1 MYIFAQGGFP
11 SRLRLPAGDNPAVWP
26 VTLGNHRRWETRP
39 LPTPWAGPVH
49 FTVAGLLTA
58 PGVGAVGAKVLIS
71 EPVGLPYSII
81 LCPKLQQPFQEIK

>member
-1 MYIFAQGGFP
+1 MRKVMYIFAQGDFP
-11 SRLRLPAGDNPAVWP
+11 PSSGSLQVI
-26 VTLGNHRRWETRP
+26 TLQCGQSPWGTRP

-81 LCPKLQQPFQEIK
+81 LCPKLQQPSQAIK